1 MSGSRSSAATR
12 TPESPKQSA
21 RKRKDLSDLLVVGGA
36 PVRRRQASTG
46 GAIFV
51 RHGTRC
57 CSLACFFFF
66 LGSVPLRSSCS
77 VGDSSSADVRS
88 SPDLLGSLAGF
99 RLSAPFPATISNGAL
114 AGAAPRVALYV
125 DTTKLKERSGRL
137 RSLSLFPRLM
147 RRVAH
152 SVPPRF

>member
-88 SPDLLGSLAGF
+88 SPDPARLA
-99 RLSAPFPATISNGAL
+99 RWIPTVS
-114 AGAAPRVALYV
+114 
-125 DTTKLKERSGRL
+125 
-137 RSLSLFPRLM
+137 
-147 RRVAH
+147 
-152 SVPPRF
+152 SVPGYNFKRSSRRGRATGCPLCGYDKAEGTQRTTAFSLLVP